1 MTVVIGDLLCSTGN
15 STQYSVLIC
24 VGKEYEKEWIS
35 ESLCCIA
42 ELITILQIN
51 YVNKILKNEKKK
63 RCSKWDLFQNNLDGG
78 STDLGEIR
86 LTLKMKKKKPRNNN
100 NNNKKID
107 SVEHGWW
114 VHGELCLNI
123 SIIKSYGMC
132 FAV

>member
-63 RCSKWDLFQNNLDGG
+63 DVLNGICF
-78 STDLGEIR
+78 
-86 LTLKMKKKKPRNNN
+86 
-100 NNNKKID
+100 KIIWMGA
-107 SVEHGWW
+107 VRIW
-114 VHGELCLNI
+114 V
-123 SIIKSYGMC
+123 K
-132 FAV
+132 